1 MKSCSSLT
9 FPPDDVDND
18 IDIGVGGEPGQAIAQ
33 QEEVFALS
41 LTT

>member
-18 IDIGVGGEPGQAIAQ
+18 IDIDVGGDPGQVIAQ
-33 QEEVFALS
+33 REEVFALS

>member
-18 IDIGVGGEPGQAIAQ
+18 IDIDVGGDPGQVIA
-33 QEEVFALS
+33 
-41 LTT
+41 